1 MNRLPLML
9 ALTVPVIALVACS
22 DDSSPTQPDR
32 QPVATPP
39 SPAFAVGSNTWT
51 PKAGYANQWG
61 PAAVE
66 VTISPGHSLVYVLG
80 GIVERDAAMD
90 ASAYDLATNT
100 WTQKKSFFDGFN
112 SNGAVK
118 IGTLVY
124 YTGGWLSS
132 DESLAHDHL
141 FVYNPLTDVRTD
153 GAHVPLHTAE
163 GVSGAVNGKLYVL
176 PGACSGDGYPFPG
189 FCATEPI
196 RTLFRYDP
204 ATNTWSTRRS
214 CPHYHRGGGGG
225 VIDGKFYV
233 VGGGQNYGGATTTLD
248 VYDAATN
255 TWATRAPM
263 PTAGSL
269 VRGTVIQNK
278 LFVVLYTTRGTLKA
292 YRYNPLTN
300 VWTARGAPPTF
311 GALARIQLN
320 GNASVLSVG
329 GDGQITDQPPPASQL
344 YTP

>member
-1 MNRLPLML
+1 MIRSLVLGPSLIAVALGL
-9 ALTVPVIALVACS
+9 AACN

-32 QPVATPP
+32 QPAAPP
-39 SPAFAVGSNTWT
+39 PPPAFAVGSNTWT
-51 PKAGYANQWG
+51 PKAALG
-61 PAAVE
+61 PQYGVATVE
-66 VTISPGHSLVYVLG
+66 VTISPGHSLVYALG
-80 GIVERDAAMD
+80 GIAERNAAFN
-90 ASAYDLATNT
+90 AVAYDLATNT
-100 WTQKKSFFDGFN
+100 WTEKKSFFDGFN

-118 IGTLVY
+118 IGSLVY

-132 DESLAHDHL
+132 DAIPAHDHL

-189 FCATEPI
+189 YCATEPI

-233 VGGGQNYGGATTTLD
+233 VGGGPDINTATATLD

-278 LFVVLYTTRGTLKA
+278 LFVVLYTTSGTLKA

-300 VWTARGAPPTF
+300 VWTSRAAPPTF

-320 GNASVLSVG
+320 GSAKVLSVN
-329 GDGQITDQPPPASQL
+329 GDGEPDESDPASQL